1 MLTGT
6 QAEHPAMCE
15 KIIGRIP
22 SLTAEARL
30 QLWQTCLRATAR
42 SADSLVVQEAKRV
55 LAELDSLE
63 QREAR
68 VLARLPAS
76 RRIEYAFRRL
86 PASDNERR
94 AIRLLL
100 QRSTAERPGTVG
112 QQEIALTGE
121 DVWHRH
127 IGEMC
132 RTRRHLLRSAEQP
145 RWDEQPA
152 VDPAAWASPLLE
164 IDSDE
169 GKVRLRPEAMAAF
182 SSLGYVEAP
191 AA

>member
-1 MLTGT
+1 
-6 QAEHPAMCE
+6 MCE

-22 SLTAEARL
+22 SLTAEERL
-30 QLWQTCLRATAR
+30 QLRHNCLRATAR

-55 LAELDSLE
+55 LAKLDALE

-100 QRSTAERPGTVG
+100 QRSAPERPGVLG
-112 QQEIALTGE
+112 QREIPLGE
-121 DVWHRH
+121 DAWHRH

-132 RTRRHLLRSAEQP
+132 RTRRHLLRSAEQT
-145 RWDEQPA
+145 RWDEQPT

-164 IDSDE
+164 IDTKE
-169 GKVRLRPEAMAAF
+169 NKVRLRPEAIAAF
-182 SSLGYVEAP
+182 SSLGYAETP

>member
-1 MLTGT
+1 
-6 QAEHPAMCE
+6 MCE
-15 KIIGRIP
+15 KIIERLP
-22 SLTAEARL
+22 SLTAEERL
-30 QLWQTCLRATAR
+30 QLRHNCLRATAR

-55 LAELDSLE
+55 LAALDALE

-86 PASDNERR
+86 PASEHERH

-100 QRSTAERPGTVG
+100 QQSAAERPVAVG
-112 QQEIALTGE
+112 ERETALAGD
-121 DVWHRH
+121 DVWYRH

-132 RTRRHLLRSAEQP
+132 RTRRHLLRSAEQQQ
-145 RWDEQPA
+145 WDEQPA
-152 VDPAAWASPLLE
+152 ADPAAWASPLLE
-164 IDSDE
+164 IDPGE
-169 GKVRLRPEAMAAF
+169 GVVRLRPEAIAAF
-182 SSLGYVEAP
+182 SSLGYVEAE